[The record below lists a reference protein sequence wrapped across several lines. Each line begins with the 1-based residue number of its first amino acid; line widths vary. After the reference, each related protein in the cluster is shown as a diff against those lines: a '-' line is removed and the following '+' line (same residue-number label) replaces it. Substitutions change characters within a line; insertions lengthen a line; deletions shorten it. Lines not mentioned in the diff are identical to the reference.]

1 MQVIRDMDGTSAS
14 FDREELRELRQRLI
28 KSGLDNSNEWITLL
42 NAVVLE
48 LPEEN
53 MHTERKLMQA
63 QVDPM
68 YEKYSEEEFSL
79 ADEDAE
85 EGGNPVRK
93 LMLRAVALVK
103 KVLPK
108 KPPVRHTLIHSCKD
122 CGCYLPKR
130 IKGDQL

>member
-85 EGGNPVRK
+85 EGVIR
-93 LMLRAVALVK
+93 
-103 KVLPK
+103 
-108 KPPVRHTLIHSCKD
+108 
-122 CGCYLPKR
+122 
-130 IKGDQL
+130 